1 MNQKNYFYKLF
12 LISLMIISAPDITK
26 AQILLIRTPDTTGT
40 HKQVTKIL
48 LDEMNLPEKIL
59 NQRAQQKCKIT
70 RSDQKKFDLV
80 VCIKKNGK
88 LEFPVY
94 KKTILK
100 NSYKAFF

>member
-1 MNQKNYFYKLF
+1 MDQKNYSYKLLLF
-12 LISLMIISAPDITK
+12 SLMIILTPVITK
-26 AQILLIRTPDTTGT
+26 SQILLIRTPGTTMT
-40 HKQVTKIL
+40 HKKVTKIL
-48 LDEMNLPEKIL
+48 LDEMKLPEKIL
-59 NQRAQQKCKIT
+59 IQRAQQKCQIT
-70 RSDQKKFDLV
+70 RSDQRKFDLV